1 MKQVRFTAP
10 TLVGALALFAAVA
23 QATTI
28 NENFSTDP
36 LQHGWQI
43 FGDTNLFTWN
53 ATNQKLEVTWDSS
66 QTNSYFYQPLGTT
79 ITRYDDFSLA
89 FDLTLHD
96 IASGTEAG
104 KTGPMEIGFGF
115 LNFAGAT
122 NATFMRG
129 AYGSAPNV
137 AEFGYYAHG
146 YYDYFGTIYDSPAA
160 AVPSFISGVNSFDYA
175 PQILSVYDCELPTNQ
190 TLHVTFVYTA
200 TNQTAALTITTNGAM
215 VAAFPDLALDGSN
228 GFADPTN
235 DDFLVDTFSISSYSS
250 FGDDYD
256 SILAHGTV
264 ANIQVTVPPPA
275 RNLVGSFT
283 NDLWRVDFSA
293 RTNWLF
299 TLQRTT
305 DFQSWTNVSPAIAG
319 SNGNLFLQD
328 TNPVGGQAFYRIQ
341 AERP

>member
-1 MKQVRFTAP
+1 MKKFRFAAP
-10 TLVGALALFAAVA
+10 ALAGVLALFASVT
-23 QATTI
+23 QAATLT
-28 NENFSTDP
+28 ENFASDP
-36 LQHGWQI
+36 RQNGWQV

-53 ATNQKLEVTWDSS
+53 ATNQNLEVTWDST
-66 QTNSYFYQPLGTT
+66 QTNSFFYQPLGTT
-79 ITRYDDFSLA
+79 VTRYDDFSLA

-96 IASGTEAG
+96 IASGVEPG
-104 KTGPMEIGFGF
+104 KTGPLEIGLGL

-190 TLHVTFVYTA
+190 TLHVSLVYTA
-200 TNQTAALTITTNGAM
+200 TNQTAVLTITTNGVP

-228 GFADPTN
+228 GFTDTN
-235 DDFLVDTFSISSYSS
+235 YDFLVDTFSISSYSS
-250 FGDDYD
+250 AGDDYD

-264 ANIQVTVPPPA
+264 ANIHVTVPPPA
-275 RNLVGSFT
+275 WNLVGSFT
-283 NDLWRVDFSA
+283 NDLWRVNFSA
-293 RTNWLF
+293 RTNWLY

-305 DFQSWTNVSPAIAG
+305 DFQSWTNVSPVLAG
-319 SNGNLFLQD
+319 SNGDLFLQD
-328 TNPVGGQAFYRIQ
+328 TNPIGGQAFYRIQ